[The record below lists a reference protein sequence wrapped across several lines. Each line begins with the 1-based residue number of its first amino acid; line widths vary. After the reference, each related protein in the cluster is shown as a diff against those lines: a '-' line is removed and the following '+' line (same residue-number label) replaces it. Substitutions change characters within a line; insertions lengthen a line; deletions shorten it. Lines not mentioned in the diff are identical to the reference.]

1 MNAQHLQR
9 LREEQQAAISQTE
22 EKIYTLYVKSIFQYF
37 WLNGSFVK
45 QQYIYTCIKE
55 RLNLTT
61 M

>member
-45 QQYIYTCIKE
+45 QQYIYIY
-55 RLNLTT
+55 LY
-61 M
+61 